1 MDIYISFG
9 GVFSEEIKVLLLI
22 MESYSAFVRVFH

>member
-9 GVFSEEIKVLLLI
+9 GEFPEKIKVILLI
-22 MESYSAFVRVFH
+22 LESYNAFVGVFH